1 MSPGTRRLP
10 GAWCLVR
17 IRLGH
22 DLEVEVR
29 DDGAGLPDGW
39 RAGVGIASMRERVAE
54 LGGDVVVAPVAPAR
68 DQDYCSPAPWGE

>member
-1 MSPGTRRLP
+1 
-10 GAWCLVR
+10 VR

-22 DLEVEVR
+22 NLEVEVS

-54 LGGDVVVAPVAPAR
+54 LGGDVVIAPVTPHGTRITAR
-68 DQDYCSPAPWGE
+68 LPVGGRP